1 MRVGFTESL
10 RASDVAPVSVGA
22 AWALRATSLGTP
34 ELVGLD
40 INRWA
45 LTEAQ
50 ATWKSVGLRGKTKLR
65 QWSIFPKPRC
75 RMRLSLVIQ

>member
-1 MRVGFTESL
+1 MWHRVC
-10 RASDVAPVSVGA
+10 GA

-34 ELVGLD
+34 ELVGMD

-65 QWSIFPKPRC
+65 QWSNFPKRDAGCDC
-75 RMRLSLVIQ
+75 RRLFSKRTS